1 MHPGKIGKMNI
12 EYTFHRIFKNKNI
25 FITGHTGFIGTWL
38 SLWLNILGANV
49 TGYSL
54 GYPTKPSLFEIISLE
69 NEINHNQ
76 GNSQDLHKV

>member
-12 EYTFHRIFKNKNI
+12 EDTFHRIFKNKNI

-54 GYPTKPSLFEIISLE
+54 GYPKKP
-69 NEINHNQ
+69 
-76 GNSQDLHKV
+76 

>member
-12 EYTFHRIFKNKNI
+12 EDTFHRIFKNKNI

-49 TGYSL
+49 TGYA
-54 GYPTKPSLFEIISLE
+54 
-69 NEINHNQ
+69 
-76 GNSQDLHKV
+76 